1 MKNINLTEF
10 EINFII
16 ESLKNYTKLV
26 QNDLVK
32 TSAPKDFVLSRIDN
46 LIQRID
52 SVDKLK

>member
-10 EINFII
+10 EINFIT

-52 SVDKLK
+52 SADKLK